1 MNADQENDREADRD
15 SGRKS
20 NRFHRSLLGLSLLL
34 AAAGLVWLG
43 WAGSMGSSPI
53 RLPEPTPAQSLTA
66 GVVASMQNPV
76 FRYSPGWTLGADGA
90 DPGEPVDPWNEPSG
104 AVEFTYE
111 GSELALQLATGDYWG
126 YLYLT
131 VDGEPASELP
141 VIRGNADS
149 QGMPAGYKPL
159 YDPGNQPE
167 NTGRESVWVR
177 VHEASDTAKSHNVRI
192 EIWRGWGQTP
202 LRAVAVDALPPEP
215 PPSWPGVA
223 LLVAA
228 FWLAVAGLSG
238 FVTRMFS
245 VQSTAQ
251 ERLPGWLNSR
261 LTGLERYATG
271 LAAIGLALA
280 VAGTALDLWFICL
293 GGLAVAGPGRV
304 DAPSPLD
311 RSAALRP
318 ALLLRLSAA
327 AAAQSQLQP
336 HRYRGL
342 WGDGD
347 LGIYIA
353 LWLLRGN
360 ADPRRTRRD
369 TKGHEGQFSLVP
381 LRGSS
386 FSKRRWFSPGWM
398 LAALVSWSLIA
409 ASAAAYTDVA
419 LHEWRT
425 IFLAGGVFALLLVA
439 TLATSSRGSAPRPP
453 ILREARQGNAGL
465 EPSVPPKVG
474 GLRGHRDRRLIL
486 WGWLAGATVVSL
498 VGLWQFAAGSMLIDA
513 EGVQRIRAFYGSPN
527 NLALYLERSLTV
539 TLALGLFMRE
549 RRSRVAWL
557 VLAGIQGAALLL
569 TFSKGALLLALPV
582 MVVVLWLGGLRLLRQ
597 SGQSTRPLWL
607 LAGLAAVGFL
617 AMTPFLGTER
627 FQRLLDFS
635 QGTGFLRLQ
644 LWRSSWQMALDHL
657 PFGVGPDNFLY
668 AYRSGYILPQAWQEP
683 NLNHPHNWLLDWWT
697 RLGLIGLALGL
708 GFWAGGIA
716 RLWRRFRSAG
726 EETISEALTYEAL
739 HL

>member
-20 NRFHRSLLGLSLLL
+20 NRIRRPLLGLSLLL
-34 AAAGLVWLG
+34 AVAGLVWLG

-76 FRYSPGWTLGADGA
+76 FRYSPGWTLSADGA

-126 YLYLT
+126 YLYVT

-293 GGLAVAGPGRV
+293 GGLALLG
-304 DAPSPLD
+304 L
-311 RSAALRP
+311 AALTRP
-318 ALLLRLSAA
+318 ALWIAALLF
-327 AAAQSQLQP
+327 
-336 HRYRGL
+336 GL
-342 WGDGD
+342 PFYFAYPLPLLPNRSFSLIDIGVFGGMVIW
-347 LGIYIA
+347 GIYVA

-425 IFLAGGVFALLLVA
+425 VFLAGGVFALLLVA

-474 GLRGHRDRRLIL
+474 GLRGHGDRRLIL

-498 VGLWQFAAGSMLIDA
+498 VGLWQFAAGSMLDRCR
-513 EGVQRIRAFYGSPN
+513 GRPTHS
-527 NLALYLERSLTV
+527 
-539 TLALGLFMRE
+539 
-549 RRSRVAWL
+549 
-557 VLAGIQGAALLL
+557 
-569 TFSKGALLLALPV
+569 
-582 MVVVLWLGGLRLLRQ
+582 RLLRIAQ
-597 SGQSTRPLWL
+597 QPGPLSGAQPGRDAGAGPLH
-607 LAGLAAVGFL
+607 A
-617 AMTPFLGTER
+617 
-627 FQRLLDFS
+627 
-635 QGTGFLRLQ
+635 
-644 LWRSSWQMALDHL
+644 
-657 PFGVGPDNFLY
+657 
-668 AYRSGYILPQAWQEP
+668 
-683 NLNHPHNWLLDWWT
+683 
-697 RLGLIGLALGL
+697 
-708 GFWAGGIA
+708 
-716 RLWRRFRSAG
+716 
-726 EETISEALTYEAL
+726 
-739 HL
+739 